1 MSDGRLTFCATS
13 QPVYWPPSGDA
24 LRFSTLPHGANL
36 VFGFVSGDY
45 VPPAG
50 DSILFGCQPPPGDKL
65 YAEAHGVIDLA
76 GTATLRGFLQGTAH
90 GQLQVL
96 GTAAA
101 IVAHRAQA
109 HGQISLAG
117 IADGKLAHL
126 GRAHGTLPLTGGA
139 YYAPTWY
146 TPRPFVGG
154 RGGIGLGW
162 SPQERLEPRVNSG
175 WIDTPKL
182 ERAIASP
189 WDVLRILAP
198 VVGSSW
204 RHIPKLEDRVVAP
217 WADLVRALMPQIE
230 QPYAYPE
237 EKNRERVSLPW
248 GDQISAHDDEHSLGY
263 AYPEV
268 KDDALSLPW
277 DSLDDLDRRAI
288 LPYSY
293 PAVKDREIPIISGP
307 YWYPRWCIWQYLA
320 PRGDELIFRFLS
332 SDLYEIAGDSLVFN
346 AGQEAGREH
355 ICYDGTWNGP
365 KDAYWYRPAPPA
377 PPPDIRS
384 YYIIMNT
391 ISLKRVSDN
400 IPIPIQTLE
409 IGTDHDSWAWT
420 LQATLRRSVDL
431 DLVRPSAGAPVAVE
445 ASINGHVWQFIIEE
459 YGDERRFGQRAFS
472 ISGRSLSA
480 ALAAPYS
487 RPQSSLQTSQRTAT
501 QLADEALTGTG
512 FTLDWQLPDWLVPG
526 GAYSVTQQTP
536 IQQLATIAEA
546 AGGVV
551 HSAMAAQTVRLL
563 PWYPSMPWEWG
574 AVTVDAVLPTW
585 QERRTAYQPQ
595 PQYSGVYTSGQHQG
609 VTCFVRRAGSDG
621 AEQPQMQTHPLT
633 TATEAGLALGKKILA
648 DSGRRSI
655 ESITAPLLEN
665 PGLLEPGKLIEV
677 VDPAGNW
684 RGLVVST
691 RLSAQR
697 PTVTQQIDVLRY
709 HGS

>member
-1 MSDGRLTFCATS
+1 
-13 QPVYWPPSGDA
+13 
-24 LRFSTLPHGANL
+24 
-36 VFGFVSGDY
+36 
-45 VPPAG
+45 
-50 DSILFGCQPPPGDKL
+50 
-65 YAEAHGVIDLA
+65 
-76 GTATLRGFLQGTAH
+76 
-90 GQLQVL
+90 
-96 GTAAA
+96 
-101 IVAHRAQA
+101 
-109 HGQISLAG
+109 
-117 IADGKLAHL
+117 
-126 GRAHGTLPLTGGA
+126 
-139 YYAPTWY
+139 
-146 TPRPFVGG
+146 
-154 RGGIGLGW
+154 
-162 SPQERLEPRVNSG
+162 
-175 WIDTPKL
+175 
-182 ERAIASP
+182 
-189 WDVLRILAP
+189 
-198 VVGSSW
+198 
-204 RHIPKLEDRVVAP
+204 
-217 WADLVRALMPQIE
+217 
-230 QPYAYPE
+230 
-237 EKNRERVSLPW
+237 
-248 GDQISAHDDEHSLGY
+248 
-263 AYPEV
+263 
-268 KDDALSLPW
+268 
-277 DSLDDLDRRAI
+277 
-288 LPYSY
+288 
-293 PAVKDREIPIISGP
+293 
-307 YWYPRWCIWQYLA
+307 
-320 PRGDELIFRFLS
+320 
-332 SDLYEIAGDSLVFN
+332 VFN

-365 KDAYWYRPAPPA
+365 KDAYWNRPVPPA

-384 YYIIMNT
+384 FYIIMNT

-409 IGTDHDSWAWT
+409 IGTDNDSWAWT
-420 LQATLRRSVDL
+420 LRATLRRSVDL

-445 ASINGHVWQFIIEE
+445 ASINGHVWQFIVEE

-472 ISGRSLSA
+472 IGGRSLSA

-487 RPQSSLQTSQRTAT
+487 RPQSTLQTSQRTAT

-551 HSAMAAQTVRLL
+551 HSAMAAQTVRLM

-585 QERRTAYQPQ
+585 QQRRTAYQPQ

-609 VTCFVRRAGSDG
+609 VTCFVRRAGTDG
-621 AEQPQMQTHPLT
+621 SEQPQMQTQPLI